1 VLQHSFI
8 VPSRLPLNNI
18 TIYFTKETPMKS
30 YMVNIALGDFSEEFM
45 SLIPLQRAQV
55 SILMQSNRLVSYA
68 VSMDRANLWMTLN
81 AENEHEVE
89 SLITAMPLHK
99 YMHIEEVRE
108 LMFHERA
115 VPQHSLAMP
124 SFSLN

>member
-1 VLQHSFI
+1 
-8 VPSRLPLNNI
+8 
-18 TIYFTKETPMKS
+18 MKS

-45 SLIPLQRAQV
+45 KLIPLQRAQV
-55 SILMQSNRLVSYA
+55 NILMQSNRLVSYA
-68 VSMDRANLWMTLN
+68 VSSDRRTLWMTIN

-89 SLITAMPLHK
+89 SLVTAMPLHK
-99 YMHIEEVRE
+99 YMRIEEARE

-115 VPQHSLAMP
+115 VPQQSLGMP

>member
-1 VLQHSFI
+1 MQHIFY
-8 VPSRLPLNNI
+8 
-18 TIYFTKETPMKS
+18 YFVIINTNDFNTQLYKELLMKS

-55 SILMQSNRLVSYA
+55 NILMQSNRLVSYA
-68 VSMDRANLWMTLN
+68 VSMDRANLWMTIN
-81 AENEHEVE
+81 AENEQEVE

-99 YMHIEEVRE
+99 YMHIEEIRE